1 MVSLALNPR
10 VMNFAEVF
18 AVGYQYQLAV
28 GYLAVYFV
36 VVSFVAAA
44 VSVDFVCQVV
54 DYSAAALGHLPVDL
68 VQKN

>member
-1 MVSLALNPR
+1 
-10 VMNFAEVF
+10 MNFAEVF
-18 AVGYQYQLAV
+18 AVGYQYQLAA

-54 DYSAAALGHLPVDL
+54 DYS
-68 VQKN
+68 